1 MRVASSSLRKNCAAV
16 PCALSNMHRESS
28 QACQSS
34 SRTTHDPTIS
44 PLMRS
49 RCGIDSVRYPVAS
62 CTVACNR
69 EASGVA
75 RRPLRCSRRVGWGR
89 SGAWNEQ
96 PEAAPL
102 GERTYYRR
110 THLAVRFSTPEI
122 KNKTR
127 SLRSKVFLECGR
139 GVIPAPLLVVHS
151 EEAPRC

>member
-1 MRVASSSLRKNCAAV
+1 MARACSECIAKRSGRQPRIAKE
-16 PCALSNMHRESS
+16 ALAQRMI
-28 QACQSS
+28 QQS
-34 SRTTHDPTIS
+34 S